1 MVCVLRD
8 VLYCVIIYYI
18 VVTLMFWLF
27 LSVPNEV
34 ENLAVPTRTTFL
46 LTIEWAAPA
55 DGGWEG
61 YTVKLEGNGAPSP
74 QTPNK
79 NATTA
84 TFTGLTAGTEY
95 TVGVVTMSGGQ
106 QSTKVEDTFYTGK
119 CMTRLCK
126 ICFLEDCGKYESRR
140 QILH

>member
-1 MVCVLRD
+1 MFL
-8 VLYCVIIYYI
+8 LY
-18 VVTLMFWLF
+18 

-34 ENLAVPTRTTFL
+34 ENLSLPARTTSS

-61 YTVKLEGNGAPSP
+61 YTVKLEGNGAPSS

-84 TFTGLTAGTEY
+84 TFTGLMAGTEY
-95 TVGVVTMSGGQ
+95 TVEVVTTSGGQ
-106 QSTKVEDTFYTGK
+106 QSTKVEDTFYTCK

-126 ICFLEDCGKYESRR
+126 ILFVFLKDCGEYKCRR
-140 QILH
+140 QTLD